1 MLRTV
6 RAATQRQACV
16 CVGRYSV
23 LLEKWKRICEALGKK
38 LAEDEEIVLIT
49 GGFYGVG
56 ESVSKS
62 FYDEQIRL
70 NKPHGVCHIVAV
82 RDKGDKSNQT
92 RQNSDLTFARV
103 PYGDTLFFGDS
114 VRQREILT
122 PRVIDVCI
130 LVEGGPGAAFEAQQF
145 VWNGNR
151 VLPIKVTGGAAG
163 GLFNV
168 PVYRFLKIPL
178 MLERE
183 TGLY

>member
-1 MLRTV
+1 MYV
-6 RAATQRQACV
+6 SGGTQF
-16 CVGRYSV
+16 YSKNGK
-23 LLEKWKRICEALGKK
+23 EICEALGKK

-62 FYDEQIRL
+62 FYDERIRL

-82 RDKGDKSNQT
+82 RDKEDKSNQT

-114 VRQREILT
+114 VRQREMLT